1 MARVFLGLGSNLGDR
16 EGNIVEALRRL
27 SERVSVER
35 VSSLYETEP
44 MGYKEQPWF
53 LNAVCEGETELDAEE
68 LLRFVK
74 RIEEEMGRK
83 ETTRW
88 GPRIVDIDILLY
100 DDLILETPELTI
112 PHPRLHRRRFVLV
125 PLAELAP
132 DLIHPL
138 LGLTA
143 RELLERLKSAEQV
156 RLFKPGGAWC
166 MK

>member
-1 MARVFLGLGSNLGDR
+1 MGSNLGDR
-16 EGNIVEALRRL
+16 GGNIVEALRRL

-74 RIEEEMGRK
+74 GIEKEMGRK
-83 ETTRW
+83 ETMRW
-88 GPRIVDIDILLY
+88 GPRVIDIDILFY
-100 DDLILETPELTI
+100 DDIVLETPELAI

-132 DLIHPL
+132 ELVHPL
-138 LGLTA
+138 LGLTV
-143 RELLERLKSAEQV
+143 RELLERAGGRGQV
-156 RLFKPGGAWC
+156 HAFKRGGARC